1 MCFFAETVGWR
12 APASVDDEVGG
23 FKGWV
28 GGEMVVDG
36 RRRRPSQAKVESC
49 CVVEERAGARQGQ
62 RRRRGEAREIE
73 EARSKH
79 ARLIL
84 GNPSQAQPE
93 HQVALAAVPW

>member
-1 MCFFAETVGWR
+1 MNKTPSEPSCV
-12 APASVDDEVGG
+12 EVLPCRG
-23 FKGWV
+23 
-28 GGEMVVDG
+28 G
-36 RRRRPSQAKVESC
+36 RREQQ
-49 CVVEERAGARQGQ
+49 GRQ
-62 RRRRGEAREIE
+62 RRRGEAREIE